1 MILGSALVA
10 GLFLSPPAP
19 SRGNWAAGI
28 ALRPEIASKGDGLG
42 FQSIFRWRFARNFG
56 LDTVGRSTLSTARDP
71 GIPDQFYLALGAGV
85 AWFEREYVNQ
95 WSWRAAARLTH
106 VHHAPRE
113 SWEDTPGLNLAGDS
127 GGGVQHRSGAELA
140 VGVTAP
146 SLTRLWGESLRWEVE
161 LQAGALPSSTHFEW
175 TGGLALALIIDAVEE

>member
-1 MILGSALVA
+1 MIIGGALVA

-19 SRGNWAAGI
+19 YRGKWAAGL
-28 ALRPEIASKGDGLG
+28 ALRPEVAARGEGLG
-42 FQSIFRWRFARNFG
+42 FQSIFRYRFSDRFA
-56 LDTVGRSTLSTARDP
+56 LDTVGRSTLSWAREP
-71 GIPDQFYLALGAGV
+71 GEADQLYLALGAGI
-85 AWFEREYVNQ
+85 AWYEREMVHR

-106 VHHAPRE
+106 VHHASLE
-113 SWEDTPGLNLAGDS
+113 SWAGTPGLNIAGDS
-127 GGGVQHRSGAELA
+127 GGGVAHRSGGELA

-161 LQAGALPSSTHFEW
+161 LQAGALPSSDHFAW